1 MKINNNYTNFLQSL
15 KQTQSKVAANKDDK
29 KVNGTSKKS
38 VEISFSEEAKRL
50 SKISENEGHTKKV
63 EDIKNAIKNK
73 TYEVDPE
80 VITNSMINTIKNQ
93 RGIES

>member
-1 MKINNNYTNFLQSL
+1 MKINNNYTNFLRSL
-15 KQTQSKVAANKDDK
+15 KQTQSKVTARKEEK
-29 KVNGTSKKS
+29 KINGTSKKS

-50 SKISENEGHTKKV
+50 SKISENEGHTQKV
-63 EDIKNAIKNK
+63 EEIKSAIQNK

-80 VITNSMINTIKNQ
+80 AITNSMINTIKNQ